1 MLAYAIVHALVM
13 PAQDNEILHERQL
26 VGDGLVE
33 DFAIGRGENHLVIL
47 ALAFE
52 LLYASVHWLD
62 LHHHAGLS
70 AKWVVIDLAM
80 LAQRPVAQVVYVN
93 FHKPLVL
100 SALHYAAVQWRLQGF
115 GHHSEYIYSHD
126 FQIIFVSLVYG
137 LQS

>member
-1 MLAYAIVHALVM
+1 MLPDAIVHTLVM
-13 PAQDNEILHERQL
+13 PAQDYYILAQRQL
-26 VGDGLVE
+26 VGNGLIKE
-33 DFAIGRGENHLVIL
+33 LAIGRGENHLVIV

-93 FHKPLVL
+93 IDKSFVL
-100 SALHYAAVQWRLQGF
+100 GALNDAAVQRRLQGF